1 MIEHNSTILI
11 DHGCPMNFV
20 ARLIKSQ
27 HHLIAFTVGLIVVKN
42 EYKHK
47 RHEHIKY
54 TRT

>member
-1 MIEHNSTILI
+1 MIG
-11 DHGCPMNFV
+11 HGCPMISV
-20 ARLIKSQ
+20 ARLIESQ

-47 RHEHIKY
+47 RHEHINH